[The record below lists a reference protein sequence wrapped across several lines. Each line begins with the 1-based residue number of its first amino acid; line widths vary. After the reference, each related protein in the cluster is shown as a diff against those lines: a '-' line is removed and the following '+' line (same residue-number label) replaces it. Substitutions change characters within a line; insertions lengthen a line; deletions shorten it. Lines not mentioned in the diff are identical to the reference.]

1 MLIYVTDI
9 NKFSSE
15 NIFLKNINI
24 ASKSGIK
31 YIQIRIT
38 KDNLIDPERIYQL
51 ILGTIDKNKTKIII
65 NEEINIAKSID
76 IFGFHMKSKNTSS
89 AKGIKKST
97 GAQWISKAVHTEEE
111 ILFYNKDKY
120 IDAFI
125 LGTIFQSN
133 SHPNGKT
140 LGIEN
145 FKQLVRISSKP
156 VIGIGGIG
164 SNNSN
169 LIYKSGAAGIAVIT
183 SIATSKNIR
192 KTLKD
197 MESCDDKY
205 FP

>member
-24 ASKSGIK
+24 VSKSGIK

-38 KDNLIDPERIYQL
+38 KDKLIDPDRIYQL
-51 ILGTIDKNKTKIII
+51 ILGIIDKNKTKIII
-65 NEEINIAKSID
+65 NEEINIASSTD
-76 IFGFHMKSKNTSS
+76 IVGFDMKSKNTSS
-89 AKGIKKST
+89 GKEIKKST
-97 GAQWISKAVHTEEE
+97 GAHWVSKAVHSEEE
-111 ILFYNKDKY
+111 ILFYNKDEY
-120 IDAFI
+120 IDAFV

-133 SHPNGKT
+133 SHPNGNT

-145 FKQLVRISSKP
+145 FKQLVSISNKP

-197 MESCDDKY
+197 LESCDDKY

>member
-1 MLIYVTDI
+1 MIIYVTDI
-9 NKFSSE
+9 NKFPNE
-15 NIFLKNINI
+15 NIFLENINI

-31 YIQIRIT
+31 YIQIRVNNKNLNNLTRIY
-38 KDNLIDPERIYQL
+38 NLILQSIGES
-51 ILGTIDKNKTKIII
+51 KTKIII
-65 NEEINIAKSID
+65 NEEICLAKKTD
-76 IFGFHMKSKNTSS
+76 AFGFHMKSNNKLS
-89 AKGIKKST
+89 AKNIKIKTGVNWLSKS
-97 GAQWISKAVHTEEE
+97 VHTIED
-111 ILFYNKDKY
+111 ILTNNDDKF

-125 LGTIFQSN
+125 LGTIFKSN

-145 FKQLVRISSKP
+145 FNQLVKISNKP

-169 LIYKSGAAGIAVIT
+169 LVYESGASGIAVIT
-183 SIATSKNIR
+183 SIATSKNIK

-197 MESCDDKY
+197 MESCNDKY

>member
-1 MLIYVTDI
+1 M
-9 NKFSSE
+9 
-15 NIFLKNINI
+15 
-24 ASKSGIK
+24 
-31 YIQIRIT
+31 
-38 KDNLIDPERIYQL
+38 
-51 ILGTIDKNKTKIII
+51 
-65 NEEINIAKSID
+65 
-76 IFGFHMKSKNTSS
+76 
-89 AKGIKKST
+89 
-97 GAQWISKAVHTEEE
+97 HTEEE

-120 IDAFI
+120 IDALI

-145 FKQLVRISSKP
+145 FKQLVKISNKP

-169 LIYKSGAAGIAVIT
+169 LVYKSGAAGIAVIT

-197 MESCDDKY
+197 MESYDDKY

>member
-1 MLIYVTDI
+1 MIIYVTDI
-9 NKFSSE
+9 NKFPNE
-15 NIFLKNINI
+15 NIFLENINI

-31 YIQIRIT
+31 YIQVRVNNKNSNDLTRIY
-38 KDNLIDPERIYQL
+38 NLILQSIGESE
-51 ILGTIDKNKTKIII
+51 TKIII
-65 NEEINIAKSID
+65 NEEICLAKKTD
-76 IFGFHMKSKNTSS
+76 AFGFHMKSNNKLS
-89 AKGIKKST
+89 AKNIKIKTGVNWLSKS
-97 GAQWISKAVHTEEE
+97 VHTIED
-111 ILFYNKDKY
+111 ILTNNDDKF

-125 LGTIFQSN
+125 LGTIFKSN

-145 FKQLVRISSKP
+145 FNQLVKISNKP

-169 LIYKSGAAGIAVIT
+169 LVYESGASGIAVIT
-183 SIATSKNIR
+183 SIATSKNIK

-197 MESCDDKY
+197 MESCNDKY